1 MQGPEGPRCR
11 FKLTIVGD
19 YYSLGSMA
27 RAFTEHY
34 DEVISRLIDAG
45 HFANRSEV
53 VRAGLRKL
61 EQEYLG
67 GDYLHPPPLPRGTL
81 ARTYRRQS
89 NQERDE
95 ERRAARAS
103 RKPRPE
109 E

>member
-1 MQGPEGPRCR
+1 MSFQIDDSWHLLQFQRMAHA
-11 FKLTIVGD
+11 LTN
-19 YYSLGSMA
+19 
-27 RAFTEHY
+27 HY
-34 DEVISRLIDAG
+34 DDVISRLIRAG

-67 GDYLHPPPLPRGTL
+67 ADYLRPPPLPPGTL
-81 ARTYRRQS
+81 ARTYRRQTK
-89 NQERDE
+89 QERDE
-95 ERRAARAS
+95 ERRAVRAS

>member
-1 MQGPEGPRCR
+1 MAHA
-11 FKLTIVGD
+11 LTD
-19 YYSLGSMA
+19 
-27 RAFTEHY
+27 HY
-34 DEVISRLIDAG
+34 DDVISRLIQAG

-67 GDYLHPPPLPRGTL
+67 GDYLHPPSLPPGTL
-81 ARTYRRQS
+81 ARTYRRQTK
-89 NQERDE
+89 QERDE
-95 ERRAARAS
+95 ERKAVRAS